1 MLHSCTVQGWL
12 FWTIVHCDLND
23 FDSSKGEHSIIL
35 STCLDLTCLFRLS
48 AQPLENSFPQWEQ
61 EKGVLLRVFI
71 LLIPPPPTPSHLP
84 PYFPLVL
91 LFIYLLTSSFS
102 SSFFLF
108 FALIP
113 PQFSSWKMLKFKASE
128 IVENASQFCQL
139 SVKNTQLFSIF
150 PVLFLHFA
158 ENLKSRDMTPT
169 AGNS

>member
-1 MLHSCTVQGWL
+1 MKYIFFPEAVISATKAVKGCGSWNVAQLYCSRL
-12 FWTIVHCDLND
+12 AFWTIVHCDLND

-61 EKGVLLRVFI
+61 EKEGVLLRVFI

-91 LFIYLLTSSFS
+91 LLIYLLTSSFS

-113 PQFSSWKMLKFKASE
+113 PQFSSWKCWKFKASE
-128 IVENASQFCQL
+128 IVENASNF
-139 SVKNTQLFSIF
+139 VNY
-150 PVLFLHFA
+150 
-158 ENLKSRDMTPT
+158 R
-169 AGNS
+169 